1 MERLRMNQGQA
12 AGLLSFIV
20 PVATPV
26 ARDES
31 TTVIVMAVSVSTHRL
46 LGLVVL
52 RVMIPVALSTV
63 AVNLDKSELN
73 TWTGPADAPKT
84 VSNTFSLLVSEI
96 VTAPGDSL
104 MPGVA
109 AFTVTE

>member
-1 MERLRMNQGQA
+1 MNQGQA
-12 AGLLSFIV
+12 AELLFFIV
-20 PVATPV
+20 TVAIPV
-26 ARDES
+26 AREES
-31 TTVIVMAVSVSTHRL
+31 TTVIITTVSVSTHRL
-46 LGLVVL
+46 FGLAVL

-84 VSNTFSLLVSEI
+84 VSDTVCVLVSEI

-104 MPGVA
+104 IPGVA
-109 AFTVTE
+109 AFTVKE